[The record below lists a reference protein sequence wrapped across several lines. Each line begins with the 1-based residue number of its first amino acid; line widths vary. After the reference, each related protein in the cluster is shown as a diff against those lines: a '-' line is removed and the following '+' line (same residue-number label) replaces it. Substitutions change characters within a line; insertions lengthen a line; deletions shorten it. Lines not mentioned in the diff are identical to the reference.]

1 MDFDVY
7 GIVFLII
14 VFSIS
19 LLVLIFKM
27 KTVYKRECL
36 EADRIARRHERNSS
50 DSFVNTTYVDTESG
64 IFPGAPPPYTHA
76 DPPPKY
82 EDVIKS
88 QVEVTINRVPL
99 MVREP
104 PSAPSNMAPP
114 PYTITV

>member
-1 MDFDVY
+1 MGFE
-7 GIVFLII
+7 
-14 VFSIS
+14 
-19 LLVLIFKM
+19 LLLLCCLIFMFVVSFCGLLQKI
-27 KTVYKRECL
+27 KQSYEHERAV
-36 EADRIARRHERNSS
+36 ADRIARRHERNSS

>member
-1 MDFDVY
+1 M
-7 GIVFLII
+7 VFEVLLFCILVGLVGFFFK
-14 VFSIS
+14 VFI
-19 LLVLIFKM
+19 
-27 KTVYKRECL
+27 YKLQGARERQRI
-36 EADRIARRHERNSS
+36 DRIARRHERNSS

>member
-1 MDFDVY
+1 M
-7 GIVFLII
+7 GLELFL
-14 VFSIS
+14 
-19 LLVLIFKM
+19 LCCLIFILGLVICFWVE
-27 KTVYKRECL
+27 KTKRL
-36 EADRIARRHERNSS
+36 HDRNQVLPNRIARRHERNSS

>member
-1 MDFDVY
+1 MVLDSILLFSLMF
-7 GIVFLII
+7 GIFFCL
-14 VFSIS
+14 F
-19 LLVLIFKM
+19 
-27 KTVYKRECL
+27 VYKVKLFRDL
-36 EADRIARRHERNSS
+36 DQIHADRIARRHERNSS